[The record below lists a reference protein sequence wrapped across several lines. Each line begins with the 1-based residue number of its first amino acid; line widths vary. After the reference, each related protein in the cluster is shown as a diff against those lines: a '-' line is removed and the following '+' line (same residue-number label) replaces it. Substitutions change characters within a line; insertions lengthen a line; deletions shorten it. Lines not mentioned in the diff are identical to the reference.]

1 MNDARNEER
10 NSGKPVERQEADDAV
25 AEDEVTPSSQGL
37 GAVLGDAERT
47 PNPGPVKEPS
57 PADKAAIEQV
67 SEEYEVVRTEDG
79 EDYLQPRESSDG
91 GDHQN

>member
-1 MNDARNEER
+1 MNDDR
-10 NSGKPVERQEADDAV
+10 NSGKPVERQAADDAV

-57 PADKAAIEQV
+57 LADKAAIEQV

-79 EDYLQPRESSDG
+79 EDYLQPRESHDG
-91 GDHQN
+91 GEHQN